1 MGNHARRVGYDILLL
16 VCGRVRHRVTGIGPE
31 LASSLPNL
39 EELVLIGN
47 RIERLRELR
56 PLGECKRL
64 RRLTLLQNSV
74 SGEAC
79 YRQYVIGLC
88 PALKVLDFKKIKP
101 AEREE
106 AERRFKAGEFE
117 EASRRASSAAA
128 GERGDGA
135 DERAGNGV
143 TATKA
148 GGTSNKTL
156 AAAAV
161 RAAIESAKT
170 LDEIQELEESL
181 AMGQH
186 CINTTADAMEE
197 G

>member
-1 MGNHARRVGYDILLL
+1 MS
-16 VCGRVRHRVTGIGPE
+16 GIGPE

-39 EELVLIGN
+39 EELILIGN

-64 RRLTLLQNSV
+64 RRLALLQNSV
-74 SGEAC
+74 AREDC

-88 PALKVLDFKKIKP
+88 PELRVLDFKKIKP

-117 EASRRASSAAA
+117 EASRRAASAAAAGRGENGNGNAA
-128 GERGDGA
+128 GERA
-135 DERAGNGV
+135 KPAKAASK
-143 TATKA
+143 TAI
-148 GGTSNKTL
+148 
-156 AAAAV
+156 

-170 LDEIQELEESL
+170 LNEIRELEESL
-181 AMGQH
+181 ARGQQG
-186 CINTTADAMEE
+186 TDAEGGGADAMEE